1 MTVSPAVRED
11 RLRPHRG
18 DVEHGF
24 SGPVVVAVGWR
35 IGLVVMVAGAGCWI
49 WHATLAGTAGST
61 AGSVVV
67 VAGDVRGLAATFL
80 TTVIAIYAV
89 FLSVYG
95 ALIGPLLD
103 RRPDHES
110 PPARHAAWW
119 TTIILVGL
127 AILLGLW
134 RVWNAVGDLYILTVG
149 AGLGDGHHGTLDAHD
164 ALEDFRWIWAPVNV
178 AVIVVAMRAFLEGR
192 TTVGR
197 RAR

>member
-1 MTVSPAVRED
+1 MTVSPAVRQD
-11 RLRPHRG
+11 SPRLHRA
-18 DVEHGF
+18 DVEHGGF
-24 SGPVVVAVGWR
+24 PRPVVLAVGWR
-35 IGLVVMVAGAGCWI
+35 IGLVAVVAGVGCVI
-49 WHATLAGTAGST
+49 WCGTMTGTAGSV
-61 AGSVVV
+61 ALGG
-67 VAGDVRGLAATFL
+67 AGDARGLAATFL

-110 PPARHAAWW
+110 ASVRHAAWW
-119 TTIILVGL
+119 TTIILVGV

-149 AGLGDGHHGTLDAHD
+149 AGLGDGRHGTLDAHD

-192 TTVGR
+192 TSVGR